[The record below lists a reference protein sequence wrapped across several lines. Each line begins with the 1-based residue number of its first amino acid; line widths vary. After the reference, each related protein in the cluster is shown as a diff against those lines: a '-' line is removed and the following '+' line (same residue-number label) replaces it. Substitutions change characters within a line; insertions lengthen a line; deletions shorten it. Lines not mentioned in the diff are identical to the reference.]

1 MPRRALNVVAAS
13 MPLLALSAA
22 VAVGE
27 GPLRYHV
34 PYVCNGERIV
44 VSRCRSDSDQPGFP
58 PTQPGSDYCAVV
70 YPIGRC
76 AMALQSKRRNCA
88 PPC

>member
-27 GPLRYHV
+27 GPLWYHV
-34 PYVCNGERIV
+34 PYVKPLDAQAAADCYAEIQEMKPAR
-44 VSRCRSDSDQPGFP
+44 
-58 PTQPGSDYCAVV
+58 
-70 YPIGRC
+70 
-76 AMALQSKRRNCA
+76 
-88 PPC
+88 